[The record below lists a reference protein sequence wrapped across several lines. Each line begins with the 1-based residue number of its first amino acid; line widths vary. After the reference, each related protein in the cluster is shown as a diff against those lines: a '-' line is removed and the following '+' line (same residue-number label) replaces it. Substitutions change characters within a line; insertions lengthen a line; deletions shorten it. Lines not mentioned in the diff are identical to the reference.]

1 MLLSIMTFI
10 PVQEYPIK
18 LYLLS
23 DHGKVGDH
31 NQVLGIK
38 RAFENIAYDQNQE
51 EILFEDLDT
60 KKISS
65 SEIQKKIEKDKETNK
80 VIVVGA
86 GEGGID
92 GIQQFPQNPYLM
104 ICLTSH
110 MFLERYKDPELLKKV
125 MFIALPTHDTSFDH
139 EKMGRKLIETIGVAH
154 NRQVKGANSAYQ
166 KYQSKLPEG
175 KTYLGVV
182 LGGDAPTPTK
192 EINLFTKEDAEK
204 VAKYAIKRAQET
216 NATLLVL
223 NGPRTGQH
231 TREKEKIPTA
241 HREGK
246 LDAVTAHFK
255 DILETKL
262 GKERVKVFDFQ
273 FDQKPPYNSFDLV
286 LGVVRAT
293 HGEMLIPG
301 DSTSMISEAIDT
313 MAPQRIIVYENS
325 AMNEVHHAHIASE
338 FEAGRA
344 AILKDQIVTVPSL
357 TTKEPYPSAASVIAG
372 RLWDDM
378 NI

>member
-1 MLLSIMTFI
+1 MD
-10 PVQEYPIK
+10 V
-18 LYLLS
+18 
-23 DHGKVGDH
+23 
-31 NQVLGIK
+31 
-38 RAFENIAYDQNQE
+38 
-51 EILFEDLDT
+51 DT

-65 SEIQKKIEKDKETNK
+65 SEIQKKVKEDKETKK
-80 VIVVGA
+80 VIVIGA

-92 GIQQFPQNPYLM
+92 GIQQFPQNLNLM

-139 EKMGRKLIETIGVAH
+139 ENMGRKLIETIGVAH
-154 NRQVKGANSAYQ
+154 NRQVEDASSAYQ
-166 KYQSKLPEG
+166 KYQSELPEG

-204 VAKYAIKRAQET
+204 VAAYVIKKAQES
-216 NATLLVL
+216 NASVL
-223 NGPRTGQH
+223 ISNGPRTGKY
-231 TREKEKIPTA
+231 TLEKMEIKTA
-241 HREGK
+241 HRDGK
-246 LDAVTAHFK
+246 LDSVTAHFK
-255 DILETKL
+255 EILETKL
-262 GKERVKVFDFQ
+262 GETRVKVFDFQ
-273 FDQKPPYNSFDLV
+273 FDQKPPYNSFELILGAVKATKGELLV
-286 LGVVRAT
+286 
-293 HGEMLIPG
+293 PG

-313 MAPQRIIVYENS
+313 MAPQRVVVYENS
-325 AMNEVHHAHIASE
+325 AINEVHHAHIASE

-344 AILKDQIVTVPSL
+344 AILKDQTVAIPL
-357 TTKEPYPSAASVIAG
+357 TISESVPSAARVIAG